1 MTTHATGTFDVTLTP
16 QGPPEQSE
24 GIAVGRMTVDK
35 QFHGDLEG
43 TSKVQMLT
51 AAADS
56 TGAGAYVAIERVTGT
71 LHGRRGSFVLM
82 HSGTRTPDGQHLTVT
97 VAPGLG
103 TGQLAGLA
111 GTMTISVVDKQHR
124 YALDYT
130 LPPAR

>member
-1 MTTHATGTFDVTLTP
+1 MHG
-16 QGPPEQSE
+16 
-24 GIAVGRMTVDK
+24 DK

-43 TSKVQMLT
+43 TSKLEMLT

-56 TGAGAYVAIERVTGT
+56 TGAGAYVALERVTGT

-82 HSGTRTPDGQHLTVT
+82 HSGTRTRDGQHLTVT

-111 GTMTISVVDKQHR
+111 GTMTITIVDKQHL
-124 YALDYT
+124 YDLDYT
-130 LPPAR
+130 LPPPR